1 MKFSRIPV
9 IRFAFFLSPILLF
22 LLTPP
27 AYGQPCPVC
36 PSADDAAI
44 QAMIDAATSAGG
56 GTVELEPRVYLVCR
70 PVIVPSNVILKGAG
84 RGATILRGSA
94 TVDGYPVSNSLV
106 TSTIAAVAATNVT
119 VTDLTVD
126 HVTCSRYA
134 NGVSLL
140 PASGIAESDFT
151 GTPVSNALITRV
163 EVLGSPGFHDYMIW
177 NLRGNHVK
185 IVENWIDGGD
195 LDQSPKEGIES
206 YGGRDVM
213 IAGNTVRNIGGAC
226 VNLGSAG
233 LPGTDTA
240 GLFVQNNYLSGC
252 TVGVNL
258 GTSSENGNQLN
269 ADTHIRGNVI
279 TDIRARGIDIPVMEG
294 TDERNLD
301 ISGNT
306 IRNVSGNQ
314 SAGIML
320 RSSEG
325 VLQSSSVV
333 GTTIKGNHIDTITGA
348 NAQGI
353 RILDYPNAQI
363 LQNTIHATSYEG
375 IAVYGSS
382 DIDIAGNRVS
392 ESASIPIGVYSSG
405 TNSSARVN
413 VSDNHIQWSSP
424 YAGILLAGVRRAA
437 VRDNIF
443 ARPDGS
449 GSPTPVVT
457 DSTSCGLLV
466 TGSVGWYPGI
476 FVGFSTGQCS

>member
-1 MKFSRIPV
+1 VSLSRGSIL
-9 IRFAFFLSPILLF
+9 ASILLF
-22 LLTPP
+22 LFSFSAAAQT
-27 AYGQPCPVC
+27 CPVC
-36 PSADDAAI
+36 PSADDVAI
-44 QAMIDAATSAGG
+44 QALIDSAVTAGG

-70 PVIVPSNVILKGAG
+70 PIVVPSNVVLKGAG
-84 RGATILRGSA
+84 RGATVIRGSA
-94 TVDGYPVSNSLV
+94 TVAGVVISNSLV
-106 TSTIAAVAATNVT
+106 TSSIAAVAATNVT

-140 PASGIAESDFT
+140 PASGMTESDFS
-151 GTPVSNALITRV
+151 GTPVSNALVTRV
-163 EVLGSPGFHDYMIW
+163 QVLGAPGFHDYMIW

-195 LDQSPKEGIES
+195 LVGSPKEGIES
-206 YGGRDVM
+206 YGGRDVV
-213 IAGNTVRNIGGAC
+213 IAGNTVLNIGGAC

-252 TVGVNL
+252 RVGVNL
-258 GTSSENGNQLN
+258 GTSIENGNQLN

-279 TDIRARGIDIPVMEG
+279 TNIRATGIDIPVMEG

-306 IRNVSGNQ
+306 IRNVSGDQ

-320 RSSEG
+320 RSSDG
-325 VLQSSSVV
+325 VLAGASVV
-333 GTTIKGNHIDTITGA
+333 GTTIKGNHIDTVTGS

-353 RILDYPNAQI
+353 RVLDYPNAQI
-363 LQNTIHATSYEG
+363 LQNTIHATEFEG
-375 IAVYGSS
+375 VAVYGSS
-382 DIDIAGNRVS
+382 DIDIAGNRIR
-392 ESASIPIGVYSSG
+392 ESGTIPIGVYPSG
-405 TNSSARVN
+405 TNFSARVN
-413 VSDNHIQWSSP
+413 VTDNRIHWSSP

-437 VRDNIF
+437 VRENIF
-443 ARPDGS
+443 GRPDGS
-449 GSPTPVVT
+449 GSPTAVVT

-476 FVGFSTGQCS
+476 FAGFSSGACS